1 MSSIFQKVTN
11 VKTIASDPSYQT
23 TSNSWQYL
31 SGSRIL
37 YKPDPLANFINY
49 KFTFQFMYGSTDD
62 EVIYVT
68 MSSGSSLSQI
78 SSSPAEIENSG
89 FTVGNLNSYSRRTVF
104 YNHITPAWQGEKYIQ
119 TSFRHYGGT
128 HDAELN
134 IIDIWNDTDPVNIPV
149 KNFLMVSSIL

>member
-89 FTVGNLNSYSRRTVF
+89 FTVGNLNSYSRRTV
-104 YNHITPAWQGEKYIQ
+104 
-119 TSFRHYGGT
+119 
-128 HDAELN
+128 
-134 IIDIWNDTDPVNIPV
+134 
-149 KNFLMVSSIL
+149 